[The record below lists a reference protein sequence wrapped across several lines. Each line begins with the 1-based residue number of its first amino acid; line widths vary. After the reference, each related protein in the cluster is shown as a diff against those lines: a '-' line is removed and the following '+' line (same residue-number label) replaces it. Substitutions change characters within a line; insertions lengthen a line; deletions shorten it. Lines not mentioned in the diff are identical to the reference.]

1 MSRQWLKKPSNVR
14 QLRQLGKMAS
24 SLHRLANKP
33 HPCELQPESINTE
46 PVNQVEANFEVSS
59 TLDENSLIESEIIV
73 FEEELTATIEKTV
86 ENAASSD
93 DVLKQTDILSEIIT
107 TPVVE
112 LQTKVETT
120 KTSKTKKKVN

>member
-1 MSRQWLKKPSNVR
+1 
-14 QLRQLGKMAS
+14 MAS

-33 HPCELQPESINTE
+33 HPCELQPEPINTE

-73 FEEELTATIEKTV
+73 FEEELTAAIEKTV
-86 ENAASSD
+86 ENATSSD
-93 DVLKQTDILSEIIT
+93 DALKQTDILSEVIT

-112 LQTKVETT
+112 LQTKAETT